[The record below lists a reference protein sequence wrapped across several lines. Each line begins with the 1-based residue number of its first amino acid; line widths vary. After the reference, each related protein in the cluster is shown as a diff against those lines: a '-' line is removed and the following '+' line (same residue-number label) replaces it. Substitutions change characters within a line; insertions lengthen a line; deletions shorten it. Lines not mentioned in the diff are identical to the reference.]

1 MYLQIV
7 CNDPTVDPYKSC
19 TSLLEADTCMN
30 RDLSCT
36 LTHIVNAVFM
46 SSKVQR
52 FKVQSV

>member
-7 CNDPTVDPYKSC
+7 YNDPTVDPYK
-19 TSLLEADTCMN
+19 ADICMN

-36 LTHIVNAVFM
+36 HIINAVFM